1 MLNISEK
8 NNQPIIQLNRGDS
21 AELQTEPYIC
31 SDGNKTPL
39 ILNENDYILFCIAGP
54 SGKIYYKKI
63 ITKNDYNQDN
73 ILTIKFRPND
83 TVNLQ
88 PFKYTFS
95 LQYMPEN
102 GSDVYTYSTGIFELL
117 PSIATVE
124 DLHEREDIY
133 DNQRRD

>member
-1 MLNISEK
+1 MPVRPVKFIIK
-8 NNQPIIQLNRGDS
+8 NHNQ
-21 AELQTEPYIC
+21 
-31 SDGNKTPL
+31 
-39 ILNENDYILFCIAGP
+39 
-54 SGKIYYKKI
+54 
-63 ITKNDYNQDN
+63 NDYNQDN

-88 PFKYTFS
+88 PFKYIFS